1 MNAASVDID
10 SFLLHAK
17 NAPILDVRSPAE
29 YAYAH
34 IPGAIS
40 FPLFS
45 DEERK
50 QVGTA
55 YKQESREKAIRIGLD
70 FFGVKM
76 RSMVEAAEK
85 MATAYAAEN
94 EKAEK
99 NTLLIHCWRGGMR
112 SAAVAWLLQLYG
124 FQVIVLQGGYKT
136 YRHWVLQQFEKKYP
150 LRVLGGNTGSGKTV
164 LLHALESR
172 GQLVID
178 LEGLAHHKGSAFGNL
193 GMPAQPTQEMFEN
206 KLGMALHNASQM
218 LMQDNTVQQAIW
230 MEDES
235 QRIGDVNIPMI
246 FLKQMLAA
254 PLFLLEIPFEER
266 LKHIVAEYGQQDR
279 ERMVN
284 AILRIKK
291 RLGGL
296 EAKNAIH
303 ALIEENIPE
312 SFRILLRYYDKQYQK
327 AFEKRSGDAAS
338 VESIACEKVHA
349 SNAIRLLQF

>member
-10 SFLLHAK
+10 SFLQRAK

-29 YAYAH
+29 YAHAH
-34 IPGAIS
+34 IPGAHS

-50 QVGTA
+50 LVGTA

-85 MATAYAAEN
+85 MVAAFAAEN
-94 EKAEK
+94 PKAEK
-99 NTLLIHCWRGGMR
+99 NTLLVHCWRGGMR
-112 SAAVAWLLQLYG
+112 SAAMAWLLQLYG

-150 LRVLGGNTGSGKTV
+150 LSVLGGNTGSGKTV

-206 KLGMALHNASQM
+206 KLGMALHNAAQM
-218 LMQDNTVQQAIW
+218 LLQGNAAQQVIW

-254 PLFLLEIPFEER
+254 PLYLLEIPFEER
-266 LKHIVAEYGQQDR
+266 LQHIVAEYGQQDR